1 MKTFKVTY
9 SDIELVHY
17 TNTAIVEA
25 QNEAEAIELALKGEG
40 TKETETFDYS
50 TFDLETAKEY
60 ANGKPFITEIE
71 CEEFP
76 SPEELE
82 AKAKIQSQIEALE
95 LEVSLLKAKLKS

>member
-25 QNEAEAIELALKGEG
+25 ESEKQAIELALKGEG

-50 TFDLETAKEY
+50 DFNLETAKEY

-71 CEEFP
+71 CEELP
-76 SPEELE
+76 TPEQVD
-82 AKAKIQSQIEALE
+82 KAKIEAEIQALE
-95 LEVSLLKAKLKS
+95 YEVSLLKSKLKS